1 MGPRLKSW
9 KPLPTQYQEISFKW
23 VAWAV
28 SRLVGLRP
36 KTFPRTRGA
45 PRRIVAW
52 QAWGLTGSRPCLA
65 SVQHPGRG
73 GAGPASSRASGRG
86 VQRVW
91 CAGCS
96 GSVAASYAGAWSSPS
111 DAPLKLSR
119 VGRDGFPG
127 PRVTPVAPAA
137 RTPEVLSPQV
147 RVGKS
152 WEEEGCEKAD
162 QGLGLEGSG
171 LRMHCA
177 SHLSIA
183 FAAEKVHR
191 IPAQYKPSQF
201 DKKILLW
208 TGRFKSIDEIPPL
221 VP

>member
-1 MGPRLKSW
+1 MSRMSCLKVGGFAPRNFPSDPRLPQKNRCV
-9 KPLPTQYQEISFKW
+9 T
-23 VAWAV
+23 
-28 SRLVGLRP
+28 GLRLNWEQ
-36 KTFPRTRGA
+36 TLLSFSA
-45 PRRIVAW
+45 
-52 QAWGLTGSRPCLA
+52 A
-65 SVQHPGRG
+65 SWAGRG
-73 GAGPASSRASGRG
+73 GAGSASSGAGGCG

-96 GSVAASYAGAWSSPS
+96 GFAAASCAGAWSSPS
-111 DAPLKLSR
+111 AAPLKLSQ
-119 VGRDGFPG
+119 VGRDGVPG
-127 PRVTPVAPAA
+127 SRVTPIAPAA
-137 RTPEVLSPQV
+137 RTLEVLSPQV

-152 WEEEGCEKAD
+152 WEEEGCERAG

-171 LRMHCA
+171 LRTHCA
-177 SHLSIA
+177 SDLPIA
-183 FAAEKVHR
+183 FASEKVHR

>member
-1 MGPRLKSW
+1 MTRLRLNWKQIMLNFSAASW
-9 KPLPTQYQEISFKW
+9 
-23 VAWAV
+23 A
-28 SRLVGLRP
+28 
-36 KTFPRTRGA
+36 
-45 PRRIVAW
+45 
-52 QAWGLTGSRPCLA
+52 
-65 SVQHPGRG
+65 GRG
-73 GAGPASSRASGRG
+73 GAGEFGAGGCG

-96 GSVAASYAGAWSSPS
+96 GSAAASCAGAWNSPS
-111 DAPLKLSR
+111 AAPLKLSR
-119 VGRDGFPG
+119 VCRDGVPG
-127 PRVTPVAPAA
+127 PRVTRVAPAA

-152 WEEEGCEKAD
+152 WEEEGCERAG
-162 QGLGLEGSG
+162 QGLELEGSG
-171 LRMHCA
+171 LRMLCA
-177 SHLSIA
+177 SDLPIA

-191 IPAQYKPSQF
+191 IPAQHKPSQF